1 MLKTS
6 VDRYISLRRT
16 LGYQLNYVGTLLHSF
31 ADFANERGDT
41 HIIASTAVEW
51 ATACSSPLRRHAR
64 LQSIVLLARF
74 LHAEDPKHEIPPPL
88 LFSTPYPRP
97 LPYIY
102 SHDELGRIVA
112 AARRIC
118 QTYPL
123 RRETYTTLFGL
134 IAATGLRISEALDLQ
149 LPDVQEDGVLFI
161 HHGKGGKSR
170 IVPLHPT
177 VVKVLGSYLEV
188 RRRLPDVDDHLFL
201 SAGRRRISHGMAN
214 YTFRRVL
221 RLAGIGRIGRRAC
234 RIHDMR
240 HTFATR
246 SLEKCPHRRE
256 DVAQHFVALATYL
269 GHTQIAHT
277 YWYLEATP
285 ELMEDIAK
293 AADVVIGK
301 EGA

>member
-16 LGYQLNYVGTLLHSF
+16 LGYQLDYVGTLLHSF
-31 ADFANERGDT
+31 ADFADERGDT
-41 HIIASTAVEW
+41 HIRASTAAEW

-74 LHAEDPKHEIPPPL
+74 LHAEDPEHEIPPPL

-102 SHDELGRIVA
+102 SHDELGRIVV
-112 AARRIC
+112 AARRLC

-149 LPDVQEDGVLFI
+149 FPDVQEDGVLFI
-161 HHGKGGKSR
+161 RSGKGGKSR

-177 VVKVLGSYLEV
+177 VVIALASYLEA
-188 RRRLPDVDDHLFL
+188 RRRLPDVNDHLFL
-201 SAGRRRISHGMAN
+201 SAGRRRISNGMAN

-221 RLAGIGRIGRRAC
+221 LLAGICRTGSRPC

-246 SLEKCPHRRE
+246 SLEKCSHRRE

-277 YWYLEATP
+277 YWYLEATS

-301 EGA
+301 EVA